1 MFFLY
6 RGGHINFLRAGN
18 FFAKISSVYH
28 RSATNKNDRAARA
41 LSLSILYDRLFERK
55 DAHGFRPRARSP
67 K

>member
-1 MFFLY
+1 VFFLY

-18 FFAKISSVYH
+18 FFAKISSTDLQP
-28 RSATNKNDRAARA
+28 RRTRAKSVV
-41 LSLSILYDRLFERK
+41 LCDRLFERK